1 MAKFKQLDVLK
12 LADAESNDNGKCYNS
27 DGDEVNIGSNTA
39 VPAGTSDP
47 ASAKG
52 YCVNNGYDWE
62 GEGAMDLN
70 DSRATTIDLEKIA
83 SFSAF
88 LNPDTGND
96 DVTKTE
102 VIMESNQTY
111 VINETLENFMKLMAT
126 AV

>member
-12 LADAESNDNGKCYNS
+12 LADNEDPDNGKCFDY
-27 DGDEVNIGSNTA
+27 DGEEVNIGGNTA
-39 VPAGTSDP
+39 VPAGTSLP
-47 ASAKG
+47 ASKMG
-52 YCVNNGYDWE
+52 YCTNQGYQWE
-62 GEGAMDLN
+62 GDQSTDLQ

-88 LNPDTGND
+88 LNPDTGTD
-96 DVTKTE
+96 DVTRTE

-111 VINETLENFMKLMAT
+111 VVNETLENFMKLMAT